1 MYTYIYVHIFKH
13 SYINSH
19 ISIHIRY
26 VDWEMSSGAMSR
38 SIEYLHDTHVRA
50 SEHLQTSL
58 EATYDFISRQNEEH
72 DLGLNKDDGGVESDS
87 GAQDMDMPLDPDTFS
102 SQLMTLSK
110 DTTRRLK
117 GIFSKVQKEY
127 NDMEEAVTMAT
138 QAGTQGG

>member
-1 MYTYIYVHIFKH
+1 MG
-13 SYINSH
+13 
-19 ISIHIRY
+19 IHIWY

-38 SIEYLHDTHVRA
+38 SIEYLHDAHVRA
-50 SEHLQTSL
+50 KDHLQTSL
-58 EATYDFISRQNEEH
+58 DATYDFMSRQNMEH
-72 DLGLNKDDGGVESDS
+72 DLGLKKDNGGVENDG

-127 NDMEEAVTMAT
+127 N
-138 QAGTQGG
+138 